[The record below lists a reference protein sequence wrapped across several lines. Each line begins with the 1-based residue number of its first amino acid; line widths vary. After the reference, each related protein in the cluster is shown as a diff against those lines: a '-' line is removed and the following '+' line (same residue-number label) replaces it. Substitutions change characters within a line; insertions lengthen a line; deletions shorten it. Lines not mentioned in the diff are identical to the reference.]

1 MAIIIAKAV
10 NNYMYRII
18 ACDLDETLLNNQ
30 GAISEGNLRAIKS
43 AQELGVKFV
52 PATGRG
58 YSSVGDLLSRLGLA
72 DMAGEYVISFNGG
85 AITENKGSRLLHFE
99 GLDWDVAQELYRRG
113 QQYDVCMHVYT
124 RDSVYVFN
132 LGEDERKLL
141 SKRMQIQLISNTDLN
156 FLAGQEIAKLLY
168 VNTDYNY
175 LKAVEEQ
182 LQDMRECI
190 DVSFSSN
197 RYMEFN
203 KKGVNKGAGLLNL
216 CGILGIP
223 YQESIAIGDNFN
235 DLPMIEAAGLGVGVK
250 NAVDGIK
257 PMCDVITESTN
268 NEDAVAEVIE
278 RFVLSSR

>member
-1 MAIIIAKAV
+1 
-10 NNYMYRII
+10 MYRII

-30 GAISEGNLRAIKS
+30 GAISDRNLHAIQT
-43 AQELGVKFV
+43 AQKMGVKFV

-85 AITENKGSRLLHFE
+85 AITENKNSKLLHFE

-124 RDSVYVFN
+124 KDCVYVFN
-132 LGEDERKLL
+132 LGEEERERL
-141 SKRMQIQLISNTDLN
+141 SKRIRIQLISHTDLN
-156 FLAGQEIAKLLY
+156 FLAGQDIAKLLY
-168 VNTDYNY
+168 VNTDYQY
-175 LKAVEEQ
+175 LKMVENQ
-182 LQDMRECI
+182 LQDISEYI

-216 CGILGIP
+216 CGMLGIP

-235 DLPMIEAAGLGVGVK
+235 DLPMIRAAGLGVGVR
-250 NAVDGIK
+250 NAVEEIK